1 MAVHLS
7 PLYADSLMGDGLQLA
22 GEGIQLAGGKH
33 RSLLQKAR
41 TVVHKGA
48 RIADKA
54 APLAE
59 AFAPELAPGIVAAQ
73 AGLHA
78 ADSSLQG
85 AGYGKGTQ
93 RKVIK
98 VAKKAGNIGMQLVDE
113 FGSQK
118 QKRQAAKAARVA
130 EIVGSGK
137 PGSKL
142 RARVMA
148 HN

>member
-1 MAVHLS
+1 MQAIS
-7 PLYADSLMGDGLQLA
+7 PTR
-22 GEGIQLAGGKH
+22 
-33 RSLLQKAR
+33 RSRLQKAR

-54 APLAE
+54 APIAE
-59 AFAPELAPGIVAAQ
+59 VFAPELAPGIAAAQ

-93 RKVIK
+93 RKVIRG
-98 VAKKAGNIGMQLVDE
+98 AKKAGNIGMQLVDE
-113 FGSQK
+113 FGTKK
-118 QKRQAAKAARVA
+118 QKRQAAKAARVV
-130 EIVGSGK
+130 EIVGAGK

>member
-7 PLYADSLMGDGLQLA
+7 PLYSDSLTGDGLQLA
-22 GEGIQLAGGKH
+22 GAGMMIGGKH

-59 AFAPELAPGIVAAQ
+59 VFAPELAPGIAAAQ

-85 AGYGKGTQ
+85 SGYGRGTQ
-93 RKVIK
+93 KKVLAG
-98 VAKKAGNIGMQLVDE
+98 VKKAGNVGMQLVDE
-113 FGSQK
+113 FGSKK
-118 QKRQAAKAARVA
+118 QKRQAAKVSRVA
-130 EIVGSGK
+130 EIVGAGK

-148 HN
+148 HH